1 MNNKHGIGVL
11 SLLLLTSFAADA
23 AKVYSW
29 VDGNGIT
36 HYSDAP
42 PPGKNAKR
50 SICGSPRCWAAARPD
65 WCKWITSTA

>member
-29 VDGNGIT
+29 VDSNGIT

-42 PPGKNAKR
+42 PPGKNAK
-50 SICGSPRCWAAARPD
+50 
-65 WCKWITSTA
+65 

>member
-36 HYSDAP
+36 HPLGA
-42 PPGKNAKR
+42 G
-50 SICGSPRCWAAARPD
+50 GQLQQPD
-65 WCKWITSTA
+65 RR

>member
-1 MNNKHGIGVL
+1 MNNKHGRGVL
-11 SLLLLTSFAADA
+11 GLLLLTSFAADA

-42 PPGKNAKR
+42 PPGKNAKEVDLR
-50 SICGSPRCWAAARPD
+50 VAPLLGSLHELPARLLPPP
-65 WCKWITSTA
+65 